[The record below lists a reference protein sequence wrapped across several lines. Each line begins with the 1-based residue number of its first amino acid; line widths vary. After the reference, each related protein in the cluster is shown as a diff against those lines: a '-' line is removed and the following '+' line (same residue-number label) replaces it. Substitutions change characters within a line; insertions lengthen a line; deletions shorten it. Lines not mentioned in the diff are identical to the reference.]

1 MTEKSSENKRF
12 HLKMIED
19 VVTRMGSN
27 SFLIKG
33 WSLTAMGGLMTL
45 YFANMDKKWAYY
57 LLFLCLFACM
67 LFWICDAYYLLQERK
82 FRNLYEEVAK
92 KREEEI
98 NFSMKISSDEKIY
111 QCMVRPIFLK
121 SYAPIFCILLILIY
135 FFKPC

>member
-45 YFANMDKKWAYY
+45 YFANMDKKWA
-57 LLFLCLFACM
+57 
-67 LFWICDAYYLLQERK
+67 
-82 FRNLYEEVAK
+82 
-92 KREEEI
+92 
-98 NFSMKISSDEKIY
+98 
-111 QCMVRPIFLK
+111 
-121 SYAPIFCILLILIY
+121 
-135 FFKPC
+135 